1 MSQSPSLK
9 DIIRSYDH
17 VESLNIIGYQNESY
31 VSESTID
38 QFMLENDIQSRDAV
52 ISSICE
58 FNHISGI
65 NIIDENSSDDL
76 KMVSNFC
83 SFLEALDVDEV
94 MRLANGKKELS
105 MYIDQI
111 AAFALHREYD
121 KLSELDMRIKQCDR
135 ILEDIEIERKN
146 ANNMRSNSSY
156 KFSTR
161 YIVNIVTSLFKI
173 FILPFIVTKKYH
185 LPKPLLKIYN
195 RVMKSIESKKVW
207 VGVGLAISD
216 NIEDITYLYMS
227 FKDYEGLLN
236 EYYAKIDNIR
246 RSLIRKKKQLEAKQ
260 LLNGGI
266 S

>member
-1 MSQSPSLK
+1 MNQSPSLK

-17 VESLNIIGYQNESY
+17 VESLNIIGYQNENY

-38 QFMLENDIQSRDAV
+38 QFMSENDIQSRDAV

-58 FNHISGI
+58 FNHISNV

-94 MRLANGKKELS
+94 MRLADGKKELS

-111 AAFALHREYD
+111 AAFVFRREYD

-135 ILEDIEIERKN
+135 ILEDIEIEKKN

-161 YIVNIVTSLFKI
+161 YIINIVTSLFKI
-173 FILPFIVTKKYH
+173 FILPFIVTKQYH

-227 FKDYEGLLN
+227 FNDYEGLLN
-236 EYYAKIDNIR
+236 EYYVKIDNIR
-246 RSLIRKKKQLEAKQ
+246 RNLIRKKKQLEAKQ
-260 LLNGGI
+260 SLNGGM